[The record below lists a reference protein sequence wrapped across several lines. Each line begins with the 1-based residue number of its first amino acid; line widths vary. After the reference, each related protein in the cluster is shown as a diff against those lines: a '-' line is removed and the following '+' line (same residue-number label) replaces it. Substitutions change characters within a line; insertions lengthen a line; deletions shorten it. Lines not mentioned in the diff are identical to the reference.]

1 MSIFAAPSFYN
12 QVDQNIFAGGD
23 RFIPQEQYRLG
34 LPIQK
39 NISFDSGITN
49 TAAAN
54 MVPPLPIIPRQGG
67 EGGGGITTVGP
78 TTGAFDYEFDALGNV
93 PNPDNVGLTDDEQ
106 DALDSFSNPG
116 LNAIDVGT
124 IGGMALGFTNPIT
137 GILGLVFNQ
146 RRKQKQAEAAA
157 AEAAAAAETARQA
170 AANRAAG
177 NRGGYQ
183 SNFAKDRDFMEGP
196 KGAGRGNNP
205 GDKGGSDS
213 MGST

>member
-12 QVDQNIFAGGD
+12 QADQNIFTGGN
-23 RFIPQEQYRLG
+23 RFITQERYRLG
-34 LPIQK
+34 DPIQK
-39 NISFDSGITN
+39 NISFDSGIAN
-49 TAAAN
+49 TTAAN
-54 MVPPLPIIPRQGG
+54 MLPPPLFVPRQGG
-67 EGGGGITTVGP
+67 EGGGGITTTAP
-78 TTGAFDYEFDALGNV
+78 ANTAFDYEFDALGNV
-93 PNPDNVGLTDDEQ
+93 PNPDNVPLDDDEQ

-116 LNAIDVGT
+116 LNAVDIGT
-124 IGGMALGFTNPIT
+124 IGSMALGFTNPIT

-177 NRGGYQ
+177 RGGYQ
-183 SNFAKDRDFMEGP
+183 SDFAKDKDFMEGP

>member
-12 QVDQNIFAGGD
+12 QADQNIFTGGN
-23 RFIPQEQYRLG
+23 RFITQERYRLG
-34 LPIQK
+34 DPIQK
-39 NISFDSGITN
+39 NISFDSGIAN
-49 TAAAN
+49 TTAAN
-54 MVPPLPIIPRQGG
+54 MLPLPLFVPRQGG